1 MSTAAEPLGTAAGA
15 SVLDAA
21 PAHAPATIRAPQGPG
36 GGGARGWLLAAGRYA
51 LALLLVV
58 AAILITFAMQAWD
71 VHTFLFSFY
80 AAVVV
85 AAWIGTGPGVL
96 CVVLSVVAVQYFFTP
111 PEWSF
116 EIAPEDVPFTGAF
129 LICAIMSLAW
139 SVQRK
144 RTEHALQQARDTL
157 EDTVAQ
163 RTAELVETNA
173 ALTNEIAERCA
184 AEEELRRSEM
194 LLAQG
199 QKLSRTASWTLRPAT
214 GEMRWSAE
222 LFDIFG
228 TDRAA
233 ATPSFELFRGRV
245 HPDDRA
251 RFDGA
256 MAAALAGNMNFSCE
270 VRIVAEDGGVKHV
283 HALGEIQT
291 GQDREKEIIGT
302 VMDLTERKRTERA
315 LHDAEAGLART
326 LRLATVA
333 ELTASIAHEIN
344 QPLAAIVANAGA
356 CARFLARGPAA
367 LPDAREAADCIVNDA
382 TRAGEVT
389 RRIRA
394 LLRKEAPRHV
404 VIDMN
409 RIVADVIELLRAAL
423 DRQRIAIRT
432 ELAASLP
439 RVMGDPVQLQQ
450 VLVNLVTNAA
460 EAISERGKRPRAV
473 TIRTQLSEDHTV
485 RVSVEDT
492 GIGLDPQN
500 IDRIFDSFYTTK
512 AEGIGVGLSI
522 SRSIVEAHGGE
533 LSASPVLPHGA
544 SFSFAIPAV
553 QAPSIEDQE
562 TAQVAAG
569 ETKEPAGFPRAT
581 PKSPRR

>member
-1 MSTAAEPLGTAAGA
+1 M
-15 SVLDAA
+15 
-21 PAHAPATIRAPQGPG
+21 
-36 GGGARGWLLAAGRYA
+36 
-51 LALLLVV
+51 
-58 AAILITFAMQAWD
+58 
-71 VHTFLFSFY
+71 
-80 AAVVV
+80 AV
-85 AAWIGTGPGVL
+85 
-96 CVVLSVVAVQYFFTP
+96 
-111 PEWSF
+111 
-116 EIAPEDVPFTGAF
+116 
-129 LICAIMSLAW
+129 
-139 SVQRK
+139 
-144 RTEHALQQARDTL
+144 
-157 EDTVAQ
+157 
-163 RTAELVETNA
+163 
-173 ALTNEIAERCA
+173 
-184 AEEELRRSEM
+184 
-194 LLAQG
+194 
-199 QKLSRTASWTLRPAT
+199 
-214 GEMRWSAE
+214 
-222 LFDIFG
+222 
-228 TDRAA
+228 
-233 ATPSFELFRGRV
+233 
-245 HPDDRA
+245 
-251 RFDGA
+251 
-256 MAAALAGNMNFSCE
+256 ALAGNMNFSCE

-356 CARFLARGPAA
+356 CARFLARGPAS

-404 VIDMN
+404 PSDIN

-473 TIRTQLSEDHTV
+473 TIRTQLGDDHTV

-492 GIGLDPQN
+492 GVGLDPQN
-500 IDRIFDSFYTTK
+500 LDRIFDSFYTTK

-544 SFSFAIPAV
+544 SFSFAIPAF
-553 QAPSIEDQE
+553 QASSTQDQE

-569 ETKEPAGFPRAT
+569 EAKEPAGFARAT